1 MSLEGWG
8 VKNGSSGRFFLFG
21 LLGRVPRSR
30 GGGGLGVVFF
40 CYDNRDCGSG
50 KREFDDF

>member
-1 MSLEGWG
+1 MGCQEWVVRKVFLVWVVEA
-8 VKNGSSGRFFLFG
+8 GSEVTGER
-21 LLGRVPRSR
+21 
-30 GGGGLGVVFF
+30 GLGVVFF